1 MDHDTSILTK
11 LNSRHRGTGVLGP
24 RCVLICPV
32 QMRRR
37 IPTLIDIGRLVVW
50 SA

>member
-1 MDHDTSILTK
+1 
-11 LNSRHRGTGVLGP
+11 
-24 RCVLICPV
+24 
-32 QMRRR
+32 MRRR